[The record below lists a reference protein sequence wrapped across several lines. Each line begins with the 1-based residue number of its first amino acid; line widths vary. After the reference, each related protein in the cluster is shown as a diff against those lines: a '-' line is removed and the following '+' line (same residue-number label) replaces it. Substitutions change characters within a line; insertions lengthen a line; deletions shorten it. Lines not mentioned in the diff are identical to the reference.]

1 MIDDSVPSFLIH
13 RVVLSII
20 FDGAGKYF
28 IADRKDSL
36 WFFFCLD
43 RFLHSMHV
51 CIKGMESNGQ
61 RSRPGMHGL
70 DRKGV
75 RGRCGQCDYSSSTPG
90 LRQIYLLHDTQNWAI
105 YYSLFLRIN
114 LVRLYKEWIGEHI
127 YAHLFDNTTSRYT
140 KSMYCYLVCITTL
153 LLTKRNS
160 IYCYTKLKNSIYCY

>member
-1 MIDDSVPSFLIH
+1 MIQYHPFW
-13 RVVLSII
+13 SIESSCPEPLMELVSTSLQI
-20 FDGAGKYF
+20 EKIPFD
-28 IADRKDSL
+28 
-36 WFFFCLD
+36 FFFCLD

-140 KSMYCYLVCITTL
+140 KSKYCYLVCITTL